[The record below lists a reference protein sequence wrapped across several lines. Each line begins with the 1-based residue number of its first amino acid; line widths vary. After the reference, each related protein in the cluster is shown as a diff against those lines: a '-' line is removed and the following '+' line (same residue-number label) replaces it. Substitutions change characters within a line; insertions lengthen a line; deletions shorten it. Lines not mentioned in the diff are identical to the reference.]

1 LICGVGAL
9 GSTAAW
15 FCRNLDA
22 ELAFVDFDKVES
34 KNVMAQCFVKA
45 SIGKNKAEA
54 LKAQM
59 LTFFGVKCE
68 AFGVKLAETNV
79 EQLCGRAD
87 LIVDA
92 FDNIASRM
100 VLSNY
105 AKKSGK
111 ALVHAA
117 VSGDGTFGIVRW
129 DERFAPDAENAAG
142 QATCEGGE
150 HLPLI
155 GVLGSSIARIVQD
168 FAKDGT
174 KRDAMINLHDVRSI
188 DVVTIGG

>member
-1 LICGVGAL
+1 MRIVICGVGAL

-22 ELAFVDFDKVES
+22 ELAFVDFDRVES

-59 LTFFGVKCE
+59 LTFFGIKCE

-87 LIVDA
+87 CILDA
-92 FDNIASRM
+92 FDNIQSRM

-111 ALVHAA
+111 ALLHAA
-117 VSGDGTFGIVRW
+117 VSGDGT
-129 DERFAPDAENAAG
+129 
-142 QATCEGGE
+142 
-150 HLPLI
+150 
-155 GVLGSSIARIVQD
+155 
-168 FAKDGT
+168 
-174 KRDAMINLHDVRSI
+174 
-188 DVVTIGG
+188 

>member
-1 LICGVGAL
+1 MRILICGVGAL

-87 LIVDA
+87 LILDA

-100 VLSNY
+100 VLSSY
-105 AKKSGK
+105 AKKTSK

-117 VSGDGTFGIVRW
+117 VSGDGSFGIVRW
-129 DERFAPDAENAAG
+129 DERFAPDAEDAAG

-155 GVLGSSIARIVQD
+155 GVLGSSIARVVQD

-174 KRDAMINLHDVRSI
+174 KRDVMISLRDVR
-188 DVVTIGG
+188 TTEGR